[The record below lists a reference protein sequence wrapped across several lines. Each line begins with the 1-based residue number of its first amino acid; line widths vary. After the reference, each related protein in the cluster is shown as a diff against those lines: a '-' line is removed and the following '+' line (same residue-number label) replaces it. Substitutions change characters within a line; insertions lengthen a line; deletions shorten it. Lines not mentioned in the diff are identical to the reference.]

1 MNDEFM
7 SFEKARKE
15 LGLKE
20 DELKRLVSDGEI
32 RGFRDK
38 GQTVFRKEDI
48 RSLKDALAQQPVI
61 VPTGG
66 EEEGPAEVV
75 ETEGGEGEFAE
86 TVLNIEGLGDIDL
99 GADITG
105 PAVEAKPPEEETFAT
120 IEEETAPLEATR
132 HPTPEKGM
140 RDTIKMPEAAAE
152 EEEETFVLS
161 ESDLGKETE
170 SLELLDETAAAMGA
184 PPRAKAAPTREAA
197 AAPEAP
203 FAAVYPEVTAADKV
217 TVTLLVIT
225 VCTMAIGL
233 FASVGFLLQQG
244 NVILDMIAGGK

>member
-1 MNDEFM
+1 MNEEFM
-7 SFEKARKE
+7 SFEQACRE

-38 GQTVFRKEDI
+38 GLTVFRKEDI
-48 RSLKDALAQQPVI
+48 RLLKDSLSQQPVI
-61 VPTGG
+61 IPGG
-66 EEEGPAEVV
+66 EEKEPPVEVI
-75 ETEGGEGEFAE
+75 ETGGEGEFAE

-99 GADITG
+99 GADIAG

-120 IEEETAPLEATR
+120 IEEQAAPLEATR
-132 HPTPEKGM
+132 HAAPEKGM
-140 RDTIKMPEAAAE
+140 HDTIKMPEAAAE

-161 ESDLGKETE
+161 ETDLGKETE
-170 SLELLDETAAAMGA
+170 SLELLDETAKMGA
-184 PPRAKAAPTREAA
+184 PKA
-197 AAPEAP
+197 AAPQAAPETP
-203 FAAVYPEVTAADKV
+203 FAAVYPEAAASDKV

-225 VCTMAIGL
+225 VVTMAIGL

-244 NVILDMIAGGK
+244 NAILDIFAGGAK